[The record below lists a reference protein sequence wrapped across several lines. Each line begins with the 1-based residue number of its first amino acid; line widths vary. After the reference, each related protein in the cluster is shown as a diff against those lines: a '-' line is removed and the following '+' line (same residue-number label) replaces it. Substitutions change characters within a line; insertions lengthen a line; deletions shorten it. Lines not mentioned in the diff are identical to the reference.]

1 MYDGFDLSSVNAL
14 RDCLYRGGLYMM
26 DLFTRQSGCL
36 YSDVF
41 ALSPHH
47 ELAVGLRNCTY
58 YISRDSKRGCHHS
71 VEIIEGHFFSLDSML
86 WDDIDISLNC
96 S

>member
-1 MYDGFDLSSVNAL
+1 
-14 RDCLYRGGLYMM
+14 MM

-41 ALSPHH
+41 ALSPYHR

-58 YISRDSKRGCHHS
+58 YISRDSKRGCQHS
-71 VEIIEGHFFSLDSML
+71 VEIIEGDFLV
-86 WDDIDISLNC
+86 
-96 S
+96 